1 MLCAGELLA
10 TDALRRRA
18 SPSSDGD
25 MYSKWLR
32 PLQSCQ
38 ADSPQHK
45 WWRRKQAAQRK
56 GRAPVPVMH
65 RKDGQLIAV
74 IKQQKCIQKNQYLL
88 QPVVR
93 AQNAKRESYN

>member
-1 MLCAGELLA
+1 MLCAGEVLA
-10 TDALRRRA
+10 VDALRRCA

-38 ADSPQHK
+38 LDSYEHSGDRESMQLK
-45 WWRRKQAAQRK
+45 VK
-56 GRAPVPVMH
+56 GRAPVPIMH

-74 IKQQKCIQKNQYLL
+74 IQQQKGIEEDQYLL
-88 QPVVR
+88 QPV
-93 AQNAKRESYN
+93 